1 MPPPTGAMWR
11 TERVMRWNVTNM
23 IERAIASMPILMVSG
38 ALTKT
43 GYPSWGL
50 AWIAGICALLITA
63 DLFNSRRRDPA
74 PL

>member
-1 MPPPTGAMWR
+1 MECREG
-11 TERVMRWNVTNM
+11 WNVANM
-23 IERAIASMPILMVSG
+23 IERAIAMPILMVPVSG

-50 AWIAGICALLITA
+50 AWIAGICALLIVA
-63 DLFNSRRRDPA
+63 DLFSSRRRDQA